1 MKNTI
6 FAIVLFVFSL
16 AAFIPQSSHAQ
27 DNSYDQ
33 ITFLNGNEAIGK
45 VTEIGTN
52 ELKFIHKGETLVYSF
67 KKDEISKI
75 QFASGRIKFFAE
87 AKSDSTNVQ
96 KSSQSSLQSHHNSLA
111 VLPFSYIGLSGSRDD
126 KMALKAQSDCYNYFK
141 QSASQIAVQ
150 DPVTT
155 TALLIKHNIDEK
167 NIAGFLP
174 AELAHILGVEY
185 IVMGTI
191 TINKKGSVT
200 TGGNVNSGKSK
211 GNKYTGYTVG
221 SSSTTN
227 EFSTNVDMKIYSD
240 DGNNIFAQSHNS
252 FWSSE
257 NAYMSTLQYLIKRT
271 PLYRK

>member
-6 FAIVLFVFSL
+6 FAIVLFIVLLAVFV
-16 AAFIPQSSHAQ
+16 PQISHAQ

-33 ITFLNGNEAIGK
+33 VTFLDGNEAIGR

-52 ELKFIHKGETLVYSF
+52 DLKFIHKGESLVYTF
-67 KKDEISKI
+67 KKDDISKI
-75 QFASGRIKFFAE
+75 QFASGRIEFFAG
-87 AKSDSTNVQ
+87 AKSDSTGIQ
-96 KSSQSSLQSHHNSLA
+96 KANQSSLQPHHNSLA
-111 VLPFSYIGLSGSRDD
+111 VLPFSYIGLSGARDE

-141 QSASQIAVQ
+141 QSADQIAVQ

-200 TGGNVNSGKSK
+200 TGGNVSSGKSK
-211 GNKYTGYTVG
+211 GNKYLGYALG

-240 DGNNIFAQSHNS
+240 EGTNIFAQSHNS
-252 FWSSE
+252 FWSTE
-257 NAYMSTLQYLIKRT
+257 NAYMTTLQYLIKRT